1 MGAYLLPAA
10 ILALLVI
17 ACGGQSVANA
27 AAQVSGR
34 EHLVEPSAAT
44 PVVEPLRLHL
54 EVIAK
59 YPHPSDAYTQGLVW
73 HQGQLLES
81 CGNYGLSQLRRSD
94 PTSGE
99 VLARRKLPRHFF
111 AEGLARVGSRLY
123 QLTWKSGVLL
133 VSDLETLAEVDRL
146 SYRGEGWGLA
156 HDGEKLVMSDGSD
169 LLSFRD
175 VDDFTL
181 LSQLPV
187 TLQGRP
193 QNQLNELEY
202 VDGRLYANLWYRDE
216 IVEIDPI
223 SGAITAVI
231 DASGLLTAAELRHA
245 EVLNGIAWDPS
256 SESFWITGKH
266 WPWMFQVRFVE

>member
-1 MGAYLLPAA
+1 MGANFLPAA
-10 ILALLVI
+10 ILALLVM
-17 ACGGQSVANA
+17 ACDGQRVANVVVPA
-27 AAQVSGR
+27 SGQ
-34 EHLVEPSAAT
+34 ESSAEPSAAA
-44 PVVEPLRLHL
+44 PVVNPLRLRL
-54 EVIAK
+54 QVVAK
-59 YPHPSDAYTQGLVW
+59 HPHPRDAYTQGLVW

-81 CGNYGLSQLRRSD
+81 CGNYGVSQLRRSD

-99 VLARRKLPRHFF
+99 VLARHRLPRRLF
-111 AEGLARVGSRLY
+111 AEGLARVGDRLY

-133 VSDLETLAEVDRL
+133 VNDLTTLEEVDRL

-156 HDGEKLVMSDGSD
+156 YDGEQLVMSDGSD

-181 LSQLPV
+181 LRQLPV
-187 TLQGRP
+187 TLRGQP
-193 QNQLNELEY
+193 QERLNELEY

-216 IVEIDPI
+216 IVEIDPL

-231 DASGLLTAAELRHA
+231 DASGLLTAAERQHA
-245 EVLNGIAWDPS
+245 EVLNGIAWDPT
-256 SESFWITGKH
+256 SETFWITGKH